1 MVEVK
6 RKWIKTTK
14 TLIETRGWGKKN
26 KETKRKSFF
35 LFLGLTKK
43 KKKKKTK
50 KTHGEK
56 KEKKTLGEETR
67 TFLSANWLVWAHC
80 VLSSYFACHS
90 VVGKNKRAFQSE
102 RENASNGGWRLFNPH
117 SKIEQRKIQ
126 RFSGAPSGDHWAPS
140 VGFFLQ
146 MALGLNDE

>member
-1 MVEVK
+1 MVLGLGGKKKQRDEKKKFFFFFGAKKK
-6 RKWIKTTK
+6 RK
-14 TLIETRGWGKKN
+14 R
-26 KETKRKSFF
+26 KRKQ
-35 LFLGLTKK
+35 
-43 KKKKKTK
+43 

-56 KEKKTLGEETR
+56 KEKKTLGEETL

-90 VVGKNKRAFQSE
+90 VVGKKKRAFQSE